1 MGILTYS
8 VSQSVGGQHGYSCKI
23 RKTVTGTNR
32 CWEEDTGDTGDMN
45 VGGRLWVSEMIQGG
59 HREEVEG
66 GPA

>member
-1 MGILTYS
+1 M
-8 VSQSVGGQHGYSCKI
+8 
-23 RKTVTGTNR
+23 TGTNR